1 MDDLIAVLASEDAQ
15 AGTRTMLG
23 TVRTPASGPPV
34 VTVGGSPIRAR
45 WLSGITA
52 ADTDTVLVQ
61 IAKDS
66 SGQAAGLVL
75 GVAMESP
82 APLVGTVT
90 AVKAGVRT
98 IQVKAGWMG
107 EISAAYVTTYSPT
120 VGDEVTLIWQGS
132 YPIALGARSAKLPAG
147 SDWQQPTP
155 PPDAGTGLT
164 MRAITSATWS
174 EQTSTWDSYA
184 ASDLIFGPSARG
196 QSIGLWAYGAA
207 GQPAQGKTVSSV
219 RVKVPLRLA
228 AYGKAGVPVR
238 AMLAP
243 TEPLV
248 ERERPRLVTGR
259 SMALTIPASSEG
271 GWVDVPSG
279 WGSLLAAGG
288 GICVYDAKN
297 YGGLAGIDSDP
308 ESGLV
313 KMSW

>member
-1 MDDLIAVLASEDAQ
+1 MDDLIEVLASEGAQ

-52 ADTDTVLVQ
+52 ADNDTVLVQ

-66 SGQAAGLVL
+66 SGQAVGIVL

-132 YPIALGARSAKLPAG
+132 HPIALGARSAKLPAG

-164 MRAITSATWS
+164 MRAIKSSTWD
-174 EQTSTWDSYA
+174 EQTNSWDSYA
-184 ASDLIFGPSARG
+184 ASDLIFGPGARG

-207 GQPAQGKTVSSV
+207 GQPAQGKAVNSV
-219 RVKVPLRLA
+219 RLKVPLRLS
-228 AYGKAGVPVR
+228 AYGKAGNQVQ
-238 AMLAP
+238 ATLAP

-248 ERERPRLVTGR
+248 DGERPRLVAGQTKK
-259 SMALTIPASSEG
+259 LTLPASYEG
-271 GWVDVPSG
+271 DWVDLPSE
-279 WGSLLAAGG
+279 WGAMLAVGG
-288 GICVYDAKN
+288 GICVYDASSH
-297 YGGLAGIDSDP
+297 GGLAGIESDP

-313 KMSW
+313 KMTW